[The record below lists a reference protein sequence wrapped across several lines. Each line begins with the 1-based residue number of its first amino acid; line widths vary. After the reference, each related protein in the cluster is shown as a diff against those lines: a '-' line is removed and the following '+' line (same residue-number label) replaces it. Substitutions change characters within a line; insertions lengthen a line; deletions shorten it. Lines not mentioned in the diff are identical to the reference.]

1 MVVLTPERMA
11 RYDGYAI
18 NTWGIPSAVLMENAG
33 RNTYRLAKERYLPGS
48 HCVSIFC
55 GRGNNGGDGFVIGR
69 YALRDGFATRIFLLG
84 KKSDLKGDAALNMRL
99 FRSMGGE
106 IVECTD
112 RAKGV
117 REGIREG
124 DIIFDAIFGT
134 GLSKPV
140 TGIEK
145 KVIEEINGSEKPVI
159 AVDIPSGI
167 DGRTGQPL
175 GTAIRATH
183 TYTYGY
189 PKIGQILQPG
199 AYHAGKLTVI
209 DISIPSVAEKEIGI
223 DGHVIDG
230 AIVRGFLKERKPWDH
245 KGTFGHV
252 AVIAGSPGK
261 TGAATMTSLAALKVG
276 AGLVTLLIPA
286 SLNPIVASK
295 LTEVMTYPVH
305 DNGTGFFSS
314 SAYAEI
320 ADFVRDKDV
329 IVMGPG
335 LSQDPDTA
343 VLARKLYAT
352 IDKPFVIDADGINA
366 FQGRADII
374 RKTKRQAVFTPHP
387 GELSRLTGV
396 KPKDINNDRIGV
408 GLEFVHNTGVNLVLK
423 GASTIIVTEKKDLY
437 INPTGNPS
445 LAKGG
450 SGDILTG
457 FVGGF
462 ISQGY
467 SMVESS
473 LLGAYLH
480 GYIADSWVEKN
491 TDMDLLA
498 GDLLDGLGQ
507 AMRDIRNGNDRVYIE
522 KSL

>member
-1 MVVLTPERMA
+1 
-11 RYDGYAI
+11 
-18 NTWGIPSAVLMENAG
+18 
-33 RNTYRLAKERYLPGS
+33 
-48 HCVSIFC
+48 
-55 GRGNNGGDGFVIGR
+55 
-69 YALRDGFATRIFLLG
+69 
-84 KKSDLKGDAALNMRL
+84 
-99 FRSMGGE
+99 
-106 IVECTD
+106 
-112 RAKGV
+112 
-117 REGIREG
+117 
-124 DIIFDAIFGT
+124 
-134 GLSKPV
+134 
-140 TGIEK
+140 
-145 KVIEEINGSEKPVI
+145 
-159 AVDIPSGI
+159 
-167 DGRTGQPL
+167 
-175 GTAIRATH
+175 
-183 TYTYGY
+183 
-189 PKIGQILQPG
+189 
-199 AYHAGKLTVI
+199 
-209 DISIPSVAEKEIGI
+209 
-223 DGHVIDG
+223 
-230 AIVRGFLKERKPWDH
+230 
-245 KGTFGHV
+245 
-252 AVIAGSPGK
+252 
-261 TGAATMTSLAALKVG
+261 
-276 AGLVTLLIPA
+276 
-286 SLNPIVASK
+286 VASK

-396 KPKDINNDRIGV
+396 KPKDINNDRMGV